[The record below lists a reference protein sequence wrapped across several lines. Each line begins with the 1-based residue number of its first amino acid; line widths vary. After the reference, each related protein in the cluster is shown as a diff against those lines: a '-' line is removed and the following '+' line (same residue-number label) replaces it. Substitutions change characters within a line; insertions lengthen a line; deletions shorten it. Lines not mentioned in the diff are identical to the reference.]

1 MSRYAILGGGGRQ
14 GTATAYYLA
23 RYFEARTII
32 LIDVTE
38 HSDSPPIYRA
48 QNAVSKLNVLL
59 GEKSKTDISSFDL
72 DSNNLYENGDLIST
86 LKNSSDVLISA
97 LPSKMN
103 MAGTFLAANA
113 GVHYIDFGFDE
124 KTVRKQIKTFDQRFK
139 INGKAAIVN
148 SGLEPGIINTIAVHE
163 ALLTKANT
171 VKIYVGGNPCR
182 PQNLFGYEKVF
193 SGSMHEYSGSVGALE
208 NGEVV
213 AKNSLD
219 GLEAVSVYPASSGG
233 GARYDFEAFYANTGF
248 ALTAEILKEN
258 GTINAYAKTLRKVGH
273 YKFARSMQELGL
285 FSENPI
291 KINGMA
297 IRPIDFVSELF
308 DTNTSECQ
316 DDMVAAKIVLEN
328 GLLYS
333 ITLIN
338 YKNVVS
344 GFSAM
349 QIVTAKPVAAMA
361 NMLARGWIPP
371 GCDL

>member
-1 MSRYAILGGGGRQ
+1 M
-14 GTATAYYLA
+14 TAW
-23 RYFEARTII
+23 
-32 LIDVTE
+32 
-38 HSDSPPIYRA
+38 
-48 QNAVSKLNVLL
+48 KL
-59 GEKSKTDISSFDL
+59 
-72 DSNNLYENGDLIST
+72 
-86 LKNSSDVLISA
+86 
-97 LPSKMN
+97 
-103 MAGTFLAANA
+103 
-113 GVHYIDFGFDE
+113 
-124 KTVRKQIKTFDQRFK
+124 
-139 INGKAAIVN
+139 
-148 SGLEPGIINTIAVHE
+148 
-163 ALLTKANT
+163 
-171 VKIYVGGNPCR
+171 
-182 PQNLFGYEKVF
+182 
-193 SGSMHEYSGSVGALE
+193 
-208 NGEVV
+208 
-213 AKNSLD
+213 SL
-219 GLEAVSVYPASSGG
+219 YPASSGG

-371 GCDL
+371 GCDLPERIFMKPHLYNELMAIIEAMGLNIKMGKKDKTASNIVNFFTKV